1 MATFQVSD
9 KTQKI
14 LKNFA
19 GISNSIILAEGKSQR
34 VIAKGKSVLG
44 MAELPEAWPR
54 ETAIYDLNRFLATLS
69 IFKNPVITFGDDRMA
84 IKDAQSR
91 IGFRYSDPTTITA
104 APSKTLPTNDPQ
116 VKFTMTEAALE
127 QLSKAA
133 STLDLD
139 TVSVVVEG
147 GTVVVGAADAKNPAS
162 HDYAYEVPESDLITN
177 LPGFERTLAF
187 STEHVGMLL
196 TGSYEILVS
205 NWNYGFFV
213 HKTEPVSYYIVAQA

>member
-34 VIAKGKSVLG
+34 VIAKGRSVLG
-44 MAELPEAWPR
+44 LAELPEAWPR

-69 IFKNPVITFGDDRMA
+69 IFKTPAITFAEDRMT
-84 IKDAQSR
+84 IRDAQSR

-116 VKFTMTEAALE
+116 VKFTMSEATLE

-133 STLDLD
+133 ATLELD
-139 TVSVVVEG
+139 TVSIVVEDG
-147 GTVVVGAADAKNPAS
+147 KVVVGAADAKNPAS
-162 HDYAYEVPESDLITN
+162 HDYAFEVTEADL
-177 LPGFERTLAF
+177 LSKPGEFTRTQAF
-187 STEHVGMLL
+187 STEHIAMLL
-196 TGSYEILVS
+196 TGSYEVS
-205 NWNYGFFV
+205 MSDWNYGFFV
-213 HKTEPVSYYIVAQA
+213 HKTEPVSYYIVGQA